1 MNCKD
6 RILGKS
12 QENKTREYINMKT
25 TQQKPGLIDNR
36 ISSMETVYRRCGDCE
51 QGREDVSGGKERG
64 EK

>member
-25 TQQKPGLIDNR
+25 TQQKPGLID
-36 ISSMETVYRRCGDCE
+36 METVYRGCGDCE